1 MKNAK
6 RIIVLFLIASLLSG
20 IVSVFA
26 VDLDTPVDPVD
37 PEEYQ
42 HIFTF
47 TTGFSISS
55 SGKSTS
61 SGILNSWYSTDKIYM
76 TVTLQKQLTSGS
88 WTYVTSWS
96 GTGTGYLSMEK
107 NYYVVSG
114 YNYRCVVR
122 VSVYSSS
129 GTYIEGDT
137 SYSSVVHY

>member
-1 MKNAK
+1 MKQVKATIALL
-6 RIIVLFLIASLLSG
+6 IILTLLTSIG
-20 IVSVFA
+20 SVFA
-26 VDLDTPVDPVD
+26 TDYDTPETPFD

-42 HIFTF
+42 HILTF
-47 TTGFSISS
+47 TTGFSINS

-61 SGILNSWYSTDKIYM
+61 SGILNSWYSSDRINM
-76 TVTLQKQLTSGS
+76 TITLQKKSASGS

-96 GTGTGYLSMEK
+96 GSGTGYLSMAK
-107 NYYVVSG
+107 NYYVVPG

-137 SYSSVVHY
+137 SYSNVVYY